1 MEGTTFKE
9 LSEAVLAELHRL
21 GYATQTIDLYRRL
34 YARLLRYAEKLGVEE
49 HSVEFCERWL
59 KESFGIDPIR
69 VASRNEDQYRRQNY
83 LPIRVCQC
91 LTEWRLHGCLALK
104 KQGKLAALPIPE
116 QFKSGY
122 DSYVSFCRDAGYS
135 ERGTYTRL
143 NRIKRMLL
151 FFDQH
156 GVSDVNRI
164 DASDIS
170 TFYKSQI
177 ELDSRTVAAMLTSS
191 RVFFRHLFR
200 TGLTEDDLSQK
211 LPPVKA
217 NRQFKLPRVWRQEDV
232 LTVLNSID
240 RGNPVGKRDYAILVL
255 ISRYGLRSVDVK
267 TLKLSELNWDEGV
280 IEIVQSKTGTPL
292 RLPMLR
298 DVGWALIDYL
308 RNGRPPSQCAEVFL
322 TSTVPIRPFGLHSCG
337 LNAILAKRVQKA
349 GVRIP
354 AELPKGMH
362 SLRHILATVMLAKGV
377 KLPVISSVLGHL
389 TSEATGVYLHTDIER
404 LRDCALDP
412 EEVLSHGTK

>member
-1 MEGTTFKE
+1 MEGTSIKE
-9 LSEAVLAELHRL
+9 LSEAVLVELHRL
-21 GYATQTIDLYRRL
+21 GYAAQTIDLYRRL
-34 YARLLRYAEKLGVEE
+34 YAKLLRYAEKVGVEE

-59 KESFGIDPIR
+59 KECFGIDPTG
-69 VASRNEDQYRRQNY
+69 VPSRKEDPYRRENY

-104 KQGKLAALPIPE
+104 KQGKLAALPIPD

-122 DSYVSFCRDAGYS
+122 DSYVTFCRDAAYS

-164 DASDIS
+164 DAADIS
-170 TFYKSQI
+170 AFYRSQI
-177 ELDSRTVAAMLTSS
+177 ELDSRTVAAMLTST
-191 RVFFRHLFR
+191 RVFFRHLHR
-200 TGLTEDDLSQK
+200 TGFTEDDLSQK
-211 LPPVKA
+211 LPTVKP
-217 NRQFKLPRVWRQEDV
+217 NRQFKLPRVWRREDV
-232 LTVLNSID
+232 LAVLNSID
-240 RGNPVGKRDYAILVL
+240 RGNPVGKRDYAILTL

-267 TLKLSELNWDEGV
+267 TLKLSELKWDENV
-280 IEIVQSKTGTPL
+280 IEIVQSKTGTPI
-292 RLPMLR
+292 RLPILR

-308 RNGRPPSQCAEVFL
+308 QNGRPPSECAEVFL
-322 TSTVPIRPFGLHSCG
+322 TSTVPIRPFGVHSCG
-337 LNAILAKRVQKA
+337 LNAILAKRVREA

-362 SLRHILATVMLAKGV
+362 SLRHTLASVMLAKGV
-377 KLPVISSVLGHL
+377 ELPVISSVLGHL
-389 TSEATGVYLHTDIER
+389 TSEATGVYLHTDVER

-412 EEVLSHGTK
+412 EEVLSHGTR